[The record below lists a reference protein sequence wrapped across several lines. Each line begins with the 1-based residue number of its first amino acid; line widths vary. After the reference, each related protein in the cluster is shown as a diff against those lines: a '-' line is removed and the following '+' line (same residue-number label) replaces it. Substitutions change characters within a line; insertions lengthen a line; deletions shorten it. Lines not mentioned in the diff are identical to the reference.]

1 MQGLRRRRRGQIA
14 AVVLTILV
22 PTLVMDAAHAGV
34 ITRRAALNRPDVVA
48 VSGDVSDRWRVCPAT
63 DRTYDLRGLRS
74 IGSFDDLA
82 NLSVGNDC
90 AEDGVVTVGGA
101 AVGTMSHAL
110 TWEEVKATYDAA
122 GLRFEGTSWLAS
134 FGASLVDVEDG
145 FAPRVTE
152 GTEGDNDVRFL
163 LSSTY
168 MDWIRDDAIENDDL
182 MSGAIR
188 NVLIDGTNRFLSARP
203 REGDTYTN
211 HHMVVQVHD
220 VLVHM
225 KAMPMEDAHGGTGFG
240 GIFKWSDAAGAVDVS
255 NAIFLLDEAPI
266 SHEPFPPGTYAHVK
280 LVLGYAGRYPGNLPD
295 GVSTTHRLGVWK
307 RARHRWIRAHAR
319 AMGGTRTAAG
329 VPGLPAPT

>member
-1 MQGLRRRRRGQIA
+1 MQGLRRHRRGHIA
-14 AVVLTILV
+14 VVVLTILV
-22 PTLVMDAAHAGV
+22 ATMVTDAAHAGV
-34 ITRRAALNRPDVVA
+34 ITRRAALDRPDVVE

-82 NLSVGNDC
+82 NMSVGNDC
-90 AEDGVVTVGGA
+90 AEAGVVTVGGA

-163 LSSTY
+163 LSGTY
-168 MDWIRDDAIENDDL
+168 MNWIRDDAIEDDDL
-182 MSGAIR
+182 MSGVIR

-203 REGDTYTN
+203 RGGDTYTN
-211 HHMVVQVHD
+211 HGMVIHVQD

-225 KAMPMEDAHGGTGFG
+225 KAMPTGNADDGAGFG
-240 GIFKWSDAAGAVDVS
+240 GIFKWSDAAGTVDVS
-255 NAIFLLDEAPI
+255 NAMFLLDEAPI
-266 SHEPFPPGTYAHVK
+266 SHAPFPPGTYAHVK

-307 RARHRWIRAHAR
+307 HARHRWTRAHAR
-319 AMGGTRTAAG
+319 AIRGTRMPAD
-329 VPGLPAPT
+329 VPALPDPT